1 MNEMC
6 ISVSEM
12 GKRLNISRAAA
23 YALAHTD
30 GFYPAFRFGSRVLV
44 RVSALERWLSEQ
56 PQVNG
61 AGKAV

>member
-12 GKRLNISRAAA
+12 GKRMNISRAAA
-23 YALAHTD
+23 YALIHAE
-30 GFYPAFRFGSRVLV
+30 GFYPAIRFGGRVLV

-56 PQVNG
+56 PKMQDTV
-61 AGKAV
+61 KAV